1 MARKKKTRRRKLSK
15 QEKRRWLTRQR
26 RRLLERLGPDL
37 EDRPTNV
44 KVGHILSIYPH
55 TRNSDVELCK
65 YYWKTFNPEIV
76 DADNKI
82 SLDDLH
88 HAELYTS
95 IVRARAKIQNE
106 FRLFPASREIQGI
119 RRGRE
124 REQREIQLGERPSAP
139 IISVVC
145 DESGKTGTYAIVA
158 SIWCNDWKR
167 YHEVVMKLF
176 DWKNER
182 NMRKEFHFN
191 KLKKGDVANATEFF
205 TQAYAEADAVCFK
218 AVLIE
223 RAGFRGTNTDLFIR
237 LHNQLCLR
245 GIEYERDHNRIQLPR
260 EINVVKDSEDTQD
273 KMYVAELRQ
282 RLSTDLPRAFGNEV
296 RLAGVESTDSKAHPL
311 TQVADLFAGSLN
323 RVLNED
329 IAFEDQHH
337 KDEVAVNILGVLGVD
352 PEEPDAE
359 IAQDLVMIH
368 KL

>member
-1 MARKKKTRRRKLSK
+1 MARKKKTRLRKLSK
-15 QEKRRWLTRQR
+15 REKRLRLVRQR
-26 RRLLERLGPDL
+26 RYLLERLGSDL
-37 EDRPTNV
+37 EDRAINV

-65 YYWKTFNPEIV
+65 YYWRTFNPEIF
-76 DADNKI
+76 DEDNKI
-82 SLDDLH
+82 SPDDLH
-88 HAELYTS
+88 RAQPYPS

-106 FRLFPASREIQGI
+106 FKLFPATQEIQEI
-119 RRGRE
+119 RRGRAT
-124 REQREIQLGERPSAP
+124 EQREIQLKEKPSSP
-139 IISVVC
+139 VVSVIC

-158 SIWCNDWKR
+158 SMWCNDPKR

-176 DWKNER
+176 DWKNAR
-182 NMRKEFHFN
+182 SIRKEFHFN

-205 TQAYAEADAVCFK
+205 RQAYAEADAVCFK

-282 RLSTDLPRAFGNEV
+282 RLSTDLPHAFGEEV
-296 RLAGVESTDSKAHPL
+296 RLAGVEATDSKLHPL
-311 TQVADLFAGSLN
+311 IQVADLFAGSLN
-323 RVLNED
+323 RALNEN

-337 KDEVAVNILGVLGVD
+337 KDEAAVNILGVLGVD
-352 PEEPDAE
+352 PEEADAE
-359 IAQDLVMIH
+359 IEQDLVMIH